1 MPSSKKKLPEDE
13 EAKQEIV
20 QEALEL
26 DKEMLEEEVKLDK
39 EVLEGEIKEVKKES
53 IFEKEAWQ
61 PRTLLGKSV
70 KNGEI
75 ITIDDLLNSGKKI
88 IETEIID
95 LLLPNL
101 ELEII
106 EAGQQRGK
114 FGGGKRTIWK
124 QTQKK
129 TKEGNKPKFTS
140 FVVIGNKMGYVG
152 IGRGKAKETRPAR
165 EKAVRK
171 AKLNIIKI
179 KTGCGSWSCNCKE
192 PHSVPFKVSG
202 KCGSVHVQLV
212 PAPKGTSLCCED
224 ECKKLMTL
232 AGIKDVYIKIVG
244 NSRAKIN
251 LITASFLALKK
262 LSQVKVK

>member
-1 MPSSKKKLPEDE
+1 
-13 EAKQEIV
+13 
-20 QEALEL
+20 
-26 DKEMLEEEVKLDK
+26 
-39 EVLEGEIKEVKKES
+39 
-53 IFEKEAWQ
+53 
-61 PRTLLGKSV
+61 
-70 KNGEI
+70 
-75 ITIDDLLNSGKKI
+75 
-88 IETEIID
+88 
-95 LLLPNL
+95 
-101 ELEII
+101 
-106 EAGQQRGK
+106 
-114 FGGGKRTIWK
+114 
-124 QTQKK
+124 
-129 TKEGNKPKFTS
+129 
-140 FVVIGNKMGYVG
+140 MGYVC